1 MKYLIDTH
9 THTLV
14 SGHAYSTM
22 TEMIASAK
30 EKGLSYLGITEHA
43 PTMPG
48 TCHLF
53 YFENLKVVPR
63 KYDNLTL
70 LLGAEANITDY
81 NGSID
86 LYDELAERLDI
97 VIASL
102 HNPCYQAGT
111 ITQNTNAYLGAM
123 KHPSVRII
131 GHPDDGRLPVDYE
144 TLVAAAKEHHV
155 ALEVNNSSLSPN
167 SFRENSRENAI
178 KYLSLC
184 KEMNVPI
191 ILGSDAHVQY
201 DVGNFVHAEDI
212 LKQVDFPDHLI
223 INKNEDLIKEFILK
237 N

>member
-1 MKYLIDTH
+1 
-9 THTLV
+9 
-14 SGHAYSTM
+14 M